1 MKRIS
6 LILLSIVLLS
16 CLFSC
21 EKENKDGEIIADT
34 AYVAYD
40 METFLADVYATNNT
54 DDHRFEDELPFRGVK
69 DPTRKLIAPDEI
81 PDGYKLRSI
90 ESARGVYE
98 YRYCSVEEPG
108 NDRRDIFVRVRM
120 KENTFEEQLEMYNLT
135 PIDGVAYYEPF
146 KMWMF
151 EVDTVCV
158 TIELP
163 PHSTLENA
171 DEIVKCFTFKE
182 IQISE
187 LEKYVK

>member
-1 MKRIS
+1 MKRFAV
-6 LILLSIVLLS
+6 ILLLLVFALA
-16 CLFSC
+16 LFSC
-21 EKENKDGEIIADT
+21 EEETKDGEIIADT

-40 METFLADVYATNNT
+40 METFLADVYAANNT

-69 DPTRKLIAPDEI
+69 DPMRKLIVVDEI

-98 YRYCSVEEPG
+98 YLYCSVEEPG

-163 PHSTLENA
+163 PHSILKNA
-171 DEIVKCFTFKE
+171 DEIVKGFTFEE
-182 IQISE
+182 IPISE